1 MKLSLALLVS
11 WIGWQLQNAA
21 AVPAAP
27 QLLPPDTIAFV
38 TTTNWKTAEVAWKS
52 NNLGRLWEDPS
63 MRAFRSKL
71 EERFRKE
78 VLTRYEQQLGI
89 QFADYIALARG
100 QVTLASIRAGW
111 QPNGA
116 SLPPWVLI
124 IDADDRSSAAKT
136 LLDDTAKRLRA
147 ANKTVQPIKIRQVEF
162 QTLVLT
168 PEDLQK
174 LSNQRAS
181 IPASPVDDPDD
192 EEDADARKSSRAAG
206 PKNLSVTFGLVGNA
220 ILIGSSTGALERIV
234 AKLTG
239 GEAESLQSVER
250 FEAAHQSVLK
260 AGVLQGWVDLTPFTS
275 ELSESLGGVLAMT
288 GADPRKAIAA
298 LGIAAAQWGAFSL
311 QEGPEGTTL
320 HASLAVP
327 EASRAGVF
335 KLIQGDS
342 KDSSPPRFI
351 ARDTT
356 KFLRWRL
363 NGPRFWKTLEDT
375 LTQISPQL
383 MGVLRLTLDS
393 AGQQEDPNFTF
404 KTEFVDRLGDDLI
417 TLEKAPRG
425 KTLPELNNPPSMV
438 LLGSPKPERLVNG
451 LRAFLVMAQV
461 QSGGNGVSVR
471 EFLGRKIYSARLAV
485 PGAGKTPSQMHMAA
499 GTGYVALSSDASMV
513 EEFLRASEDSGKS
526 LKEFPGLSA
535 AAERLG
541 GMNTGLFMFEN
552 QLESSRASWEL
563 LRKGGS
569 LDKVMPPGTANL
581 DAAQLVSQWADF
593 SLLPEFEKISRLFT
607 FGVLVGSSD
616 AQAFRIKWFSP
627 AAR

>member
-1 MKLSLALLVS
+1 MNAYFRLLLVWTAFQFYGVS
-11 WIGWQLQNAA
+11 AIPPVG
-21 AVPAAP
+21 
-27 QLLPPDTIAFV
+27 QLLPSDTIGFV
-38 TTTNWKTAEVAWKS
+38 STTDWQKAEAAWKS
-52 NNLGRLWEDPS
+52 NNLGRLWANPS
-63 MRAFRSKL
+63 MQSFRSKL
-71 EERFRKE
+71 EERFRQE
-78 VLTRYEQQLGI
+78 VITRYEQQLGI
-89 QFADYIALARG
+89 KLADYTSLARG
-100 QVTLASIRAGW
+100 QITLASVRAGW
-111 QPNGA
+111 QPNNG

-124 IDADDRSSAAKT
+124 VDTGDRSATAKA
-136 LLDDTAKRLRA
+136 LIADTAKRLRA
-147 ANKTVQPIKIRQVEF
+147 ANKTVQSTKIRQLEF

-174 LSNQRAS
+174 LSNTGTAAPS
-181 IPASPVDDPDD
+181 SADDD
-192 EEDADARKSSRAAG
+192 EDEDDAPKSRLAAG
-206 PKNLSVTFGLVGNA
+206 PKNFSVTFGLAGDA
-220 ILIGSSTGALERIV
+220 ILIGSSTGALERVV

-239 GEAESLQSVER
+239 SDAESLQSTER
-250 FEAAHQSVLK
+250 FEAARQSVLK
-260 AGVLQGWVDLTPFTS
+260 EGVIQGWLDITAFTS
-275 ELSESLGGVLAMT
+275 EMAQSLGGVLAMT

-298 LGIAAAQWGAFSL
+298 LGIEAARWGAVSL
-311 QEGPEGTTL
+311 QEGPEGTTV

-327 EASRAGVF
+327 ESSRTGIF
-335 KLIQGDS
+335 KLIQADA
-342 KDSSPPRFI
+342 KESSPPAFI
-351 ARDTT
+351 ARETV
-356 KFLRWRL
+356 KFHRWRL

-417 TLEKAPRG
+417 TFEKAPRG
-425 KTLPELNNPPSMV
+425 KTLTELNNPPSMV

-485 PGAGKTPSQMHMAA
+485 PGAGKTGGHMHMAA
-499 GTGYVALSSDASMV
+499 GTSYVALSSDASLV
-513 EEFLRASEDSGKS
+513 EEFLRASDDSSKS
-526 LKEFPGLSA
+526 LREFPGLSS
-535 AAERLG
+535 AAERIG

-581 DAAQLVSQWADF
+581 DTARLVSQWADF
-593 SLLPEFEKISRLFT
+593 SLLPEFEKIARHFT

-616 AQAFRIKWFSP
+616 AQVFRIKWFSP